1 AAVGRARLCLTRPR
15 GGAGGAAARNRGGQ
29 SRSRAVPPVPRRDP
43 EPEPA
48 RRRALPARRPGVRA
62 APRAV
67 ARRPGARE
75 TGGGDGSGSGRRS
88 RRSDPPIGICVRAGG
103 AERVPAPVSLLRRN
117 APRGAEG
124 ELLPPVRPAAVGR
137 AALSRVW
144 QRSGRRL
151 ALLRRLRARD
161 GLRMTVGPSD

>member
-1 AAVGRARLCLTRPR
+1 PSTTLTDPSRSSFSISMLPPPPRSPLFPYTTLFRSAAAVGRARLCLTRPR
-15 GGAGGAAARNRGGQ
+15 GGAGGAAARNRGRQ
-29 SRSRAVPPVPRRDP
+29 SRSRSVSPVPRRDP

-75 TGGGDGSGSGRRS
+75 TGGGDGSGSGRSS
-88 RRSDPPIGICVRAGG
+88 RRSDPPIGICVRARG

-124 ELLPPVRPAAVGR
+124 ELLPPV
-137 AALSRVW
+137 
-144 QRSGRRL
+144 
-151 ALLRRLRARD
+151 
-161 GLRMTVGPSD
+161 